1 MILHSANIFVN
12 LIKLI
17 LRVKDVREE
26 KEKTIFF
33 QNKTY
38 IFI

>member
-1 MILHSANIFVN
+1 MFIFVN

-17 LRVKDVREE
+17 LRIKDMKEK

-33 QNKTY
+33 QSKTY